1 MSEPK
6 SSRKSSGLRS
16 LVAKLTLIAVVV
28 MLTFGW
34 LRATLTTWA
43 FDTFAISPPQVT
55 DDERAHDALIA
66 VMQDRNAAQDPTV
79 ARQLETYFAARRA
92 RNTLSFVLDLQ
103 SDIVA
108 RSKELTGVDDSELTA
123 APRYRLSVDGKIVG
137 TAFSYV
143 TPKYEDQTLCGF
155 TTSLAYSLD
164 VDRANDDY
172 YEQAVVLNLPAGT
185 NLALSEEQRAAL
197 EERRNQYSNISNG
210 VTIGIAVATALLLA
224 VVASFLITRRLRRL
238 AREVEASKLDE
249 LPGPF
254 RETGRDEISLLASA
268 LNQMRYRVIELVDNL
283 REQDSNRRDWVAQIS
298 HDIRTP
304 LTSLSMCL
312 DRAQTSLDQHDDA
325 TTQEALQ
332 LARHDIRRMRSFVN
346 DLFEIARLEVG
357 DELELESIPPLEL
370 IADAARSLKPQSDH
384 ADIQLDV
391 LADAEPGEVTADGHR
406 LMRACENLLS
416 NAIRHAKSCVR
427 IGAVAEADRI
437 CLYVED
443 DGAGFDGGPGTV
455 DLTSINKR
463 AAQADSTGLGLLVAR
478 RIAEA
483 HQGSITAQ
491 NGPNGGTRVELRIP
505 RDGPQAKP

>member
-1 MSEPK
+1 MSN
-6 SSRKSSGLRS
+6 RKSSGLRS

-43 FDTFAISPPQVT
+43 FDTFAISPPQVS
-55 DDERAHDALIA
+55 DDERAHDALVA
-66 VMQDRNAAQDPTV
+66 VMQDRNAAQDP
-79 ARQLETYFAARRA
+79 AIAKQLDAYFAARRA

-103 SDIVA
+103 SEIVA
-108 RSKELTGVDDSELTA
+108 RSKELTGVDDAQLTA
-123 APRYRLSVDGKIVG
+123 APRYRLSVDGKIIG
-137 TAFSYV
+137 AAFSYV
-143 TPKYEDQTLCGF
+143 TPNYEDQTLCGF
-155 TTSLAYSLD
+155 VTTLRYVLD
-164 VDRANDDY
+164 PDRAKEEY
-172 YEQAVVLNLPAGT
+172 YATAVVLHLPAGT
-185 NLALSEEQRAAL
+185 DLALSDTQRAAL
-197 EERRNQYSNISNG
+197 EERRNQYDNISNG
-210 VTIGIAVATALLLA
+210 VTISIAVATALLLGI
-224 VVASFLITRRLRRL
+224 VASFLITRRLRRL

-254 RETGRDEISLLASA
+254 RESGKDEISLLASA

-312 DRAQTSLDQHDDA
+312 DRAQTSLDQDDEA

-370 IADAARSLKPQSDH
+370 IADAARSLKPQADH
-384 ADIQLDV
+384 ASIQLDV
-391 LADAEPGEVTADGHR
+391 VTDGEPGEVAADGHR

-416 NAIRHAKSCVR
+416 NAIRHAKSSVR
-427 IGAVAEADRI
+427 IGAVPEADRV
-437 CLYVED
+437 CLFVED
-443 DGAGFDGGPGTV
+443 DGAGFDGGPGPV

-483 HQGSITAQ
+483 HQGEITAQ
-491 NGPNGGTRVELRIP
+491 NGASGGTRVELRIP
-505 RDGPQAKP
+505 RDPSQAPA